1 MLQLPKILFVAATES
16 DALQFINRLDNPR
29 TYKQKVGLVHGGI
42 WHKTSAKCLIT
53 GHNPDATSAALREAI
68 QVDKPLAVV
77 SIGFGSA
84 LASALNVG
92 DVVVGTNFLDAIGM
106 GSQYRPVSLP
116 TVVQD
121 MMRRVLRSVPG
132 IHGILGSIV
141 TVFDPV
147 REPSE
152 KMALYVKTQA
162 DVVDQSA
169 IAIANIAE
177 EVKIPFVVVRSIF
190 DISDEKVPELERHVR
205 QEAKIST
212 TRMLARLAV
221 NPARVFTLRDLVGR
235 ARLCRDRLEVFTEAF
250 WNALMEGKGH
260 AEMRGEGG
268 GSDVIAPGTGTTSR

>member
-16 DALQFINRLDNPR
+16 DALQFISRLENPR
-29 TYKQKVGLVHGGI
+29 TYKQKVGLVHGGM

-68 QVDKPLAVV
+68 HVDKPLAVV

-92 DVVVGTNFLDAIGM
+92 DVVVGTKFLDAIGI
-106 GSQYRPVSLP
+106 GSQYHPVVLP
-116 TVVQD
+116 QVVQD

-132 IHGILGSIV
+132 IRGILGSIV

-152 KMALYVKTQA
+152 KMALYVRTQA

-169 IAIANIAE
+169 IAISNIAE

-190 DISDEKVPELERHVR
+190 DISDEKVPDLERHVR
-205 QEAKIST
+205 QEAKITT

-221 NPARVFTLRDLVGR
+221 NPARVFALRDLVAR
-235 ARLCRDRLEVFTEAF
+235 AKLCRERLEVFTEAF
-250 WNALMEGKGH
+250 WNALMEGRVH

-268 GSDVIAPGTGTTSR
+268 GSDIIKP